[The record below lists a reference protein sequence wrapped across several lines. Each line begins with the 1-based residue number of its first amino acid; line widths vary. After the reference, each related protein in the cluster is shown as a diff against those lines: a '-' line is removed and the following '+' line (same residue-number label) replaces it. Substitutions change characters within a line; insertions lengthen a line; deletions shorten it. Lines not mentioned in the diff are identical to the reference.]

1 MPAPAVL
8 SVDLDALARNYR
20 TLERITGV
28 PVTPVV
34 KADGYGL
41 GAAAVARRLMA
52 EGARTFFVARIS
64 EGVLLRQAVG
74 PEPVIYV
81 LDGCHGDGAV
91 AELRGANLRPVL
103 NQPAQISAW
112 LNSGG
117 GACRCPP

>member
-8 SVDLDALARNYR
+8 RIDLDALSRNYR

-64 EGVLLRQAVG
+64 EGVLLRQAVERG
-74 PEPVIYV
+74 TE
-81 LDGCHGDGAV
+81 
-91 AELRGANLRPVL
+91 ELL
-103 NQPAQISAW
+103 AQRLA
-112 LNSGG
+112 
-117 GACRCPP
+117 PQ